1 MHCGAQMAASFASR
15 KILSPA
21 GVRARKIAMRS
32 QVIYGEIVSFI
43 AVLTS

>member
-21 GVRARKIAMRS
+21 GVREENCHALAGHS
-32 QVIYGEIVSFI
+32 EIVSFI
-43 AVLTS
+43 AVLIS